1 MDMFLSELEGFICF
15 LKDLVESI
23 CGCLKSEPVD
33 KPIVTYNWN
42 DLQWNVDIEMIEKK
56 HFSDAMI

>member
-1 MDMFLSELEGFICF
+1 MDHFLIELEAFICF

-33 KPIVTYNWN
+33 KPIITYNWN
-42 DLQWNVDIEMIEKK
+42 DLQWNVDIELIEKK
-56 HFSDAMI
+56 YLDDMI